1 MIDLDI
7 LESEWKQMRG
17 KVRQRWM
24 ALTDEDVER
33 IDGHEDVLVE
43 LLQEKYGYS
52 QLKAEEEVRRFIRE
66 ISEGRPPG

>member
-66 ISEGRPPG
+66 MSEGRPPD

>member
-17 KVRQRWM
+17 KVRQHWM
-24 ALTDEDVER
+24 ALTEEDVER

-66 ISEGRPPG
+66 TREGHLPD